1 MRKIS
6 IKDLVCEIENSIFNL
21 PREQEEKFETR
32 MWCSDKNAKWPKY
45 NIYKDETIVF
55 KNMRESKEIKG
66 IKVDKGNSTIIM
78 NKLNYEDKML
88 EHPLNNK
95 NYKEISRYLNNKAMK

>member
-32 MWCSDKNAKWPKY
+32 MWCSDKNAK
-45 NIYKDETIVF
+45 
-55 KNMRESKEIKG
+55 
-66 IKVDKGNSTIIM
+66 
-78 NKLNYEDKML
+78 
-88 EHPLNNK
+88 
-95 NYKEISRYLNNKAMK
+95 

>member
-1 MRKIS
+1 
-6 IKDLVCEIENSIFNL
+6 
-21 PREQEEKFETR
+21 
-32 MWCSDKNAKWPKY
+32 
-45 NIYKDETIVF
+45 
-55 KNMRESKEIKG
+55 MRESKEIKG